1 MPHVE
6 VKRMQVI
13 LTVVWLIAIAVIL
26 MAGCQALS
34 LSFILSFDLSGA
46 LENIASRLPDLWP
59 NGLSIF
65 T

>member
-13 LTVVWLIAIAVIL
+13 LAVVWLIAIAVIL
-26 MAGCQALS
+26 VAGCQALS
-34 LSFILSFDLSGA
+34 LSFILSFDVSGA
-46 LENIASRLPDLWP
+46 LENIASGIQDLWQ
-59 NGLSIF
+59 NGLFIF